1 MFWYSYNSFYLF
13 RVFICGLFILPIYHI
28 HHYSYYIYNSF
39 NLGTIRKFIK
49 ADRSYVERHWKP
61 AFAES
66 GGLNP

>member
-1 MFWYSYNSFYLF
+1 MFWYSYNSFHLF
-13 RVFICGLFILPIYHI
+13 RVFICWMFTLPNYHSCYYI
-28 HHYSYYIYNSF
+28 NNSYYSV
-39 NLGTIRKFIK
+39 NLGTIREFVK

>member
-1 MFWYSYNSFYLF
+1 MDWNKLIKCFGIVITAFTFLWCLF
-13 RVFICGLFILPIYHI
+13 VVALIYPTVAAI
-28 HHYSYYIYNSF
+28 IF
-39 NLGTIRKFIK
+39 EFKK

>member
-1 MFWYSYNSFYLF
+1 MFWYSYYSIHLF
-13 RVFICGLFILPIYHI
+13 GVFICWLFILPNYYFYY
-28 HHYSYYIYNSF
+28 YSYYIYNSS
-39 NLGTIRKFIK
+39 NLGVVCKSIK

>member
-13 RVFICGLFILPIYHI
+13 RVFICWLFILPNYYICYYI
-28 HHYSYYIYNSF
+28 NNSYYSF
-39 NLGTIRKFIK
+39 NLDTIREFIK